1 MFYSFFTQQLINT
14 LKFKFYTQIITYLY
28 TMYYKTIVQNKG
40 KVIMINTSEMLMQYA
55 PLLAISTCAVFT
67 PIAYVINKKIKVHE
81 NRACFK
87 TTEYK
92 KRFAKHKE
100 MNSINRK

>member
-1 MFYSFFTQQLINT
+1 
-14 LKFKFYTQIITYLY
+14 
-28 TMYYKTIVQNKG
+28 MYYKTIVQNKG